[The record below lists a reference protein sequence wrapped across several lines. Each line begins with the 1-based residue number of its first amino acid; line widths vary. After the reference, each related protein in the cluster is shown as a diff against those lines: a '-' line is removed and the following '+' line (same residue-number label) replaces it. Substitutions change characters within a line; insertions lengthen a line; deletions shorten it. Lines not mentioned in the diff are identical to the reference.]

1 MFKSHQSSFRPV
13 LNVERGGE
21 SDINKATRQF
31 FSQEVNG
38 ATLIRN
44 KDPKANLKLQN
55 RKVFELSLAATLVVL
70 ITGFQVAKQFG
81 FSTELPDKVDLQ
93 IEVEDIPITQQ
104 FRLPPP
110 PVRPVVPVPT
120 EDESVPEDLTIASTA
135 ISLSDI
141 PPPPGPPTEEDGD
154 LPIFFAYDEPPE
166 IIGGL
171 GSLQRHLRYPK
182 LAHAA
187 GIEGVVF
194 VKVLVGVDGSTE
206 RTEIL
211 QAKPSH
217 MGFEESAKEALKK
230 VKWSPAKQRDKK
242 IRVWV
247 SIPVA
252 FKLVS

>member
-1 MFKSHQSSFRPV
+1 MFKSHQSNFRPV
-13 LNVERGGE
+13 LNVERGEE
-21 SDINKATRQF
+21 SNLNKATRQF
-31 FSQEVNG
+31 FSQHINGVN
-38 ATLIRN
+38 LI
-44 KDPKANLKLQN
+44 KDKNPKANLRLQN

-70 ITGFQVAKQFG
+70 ITGFQIGKQFG
-81 FSTELPDKVDLQ
+81 FSTELPEKVDLQ

-120 EDESVPEDLTIASTA
+120 EDESIPEDLTIASTE

-141 PPPPGPPTEEDGD
+141 PPPPGPPAEEDGEP
-154 LPIFFAYDEPPE
+154 PIFFAYDEPPE
-166 IIGGL
+166 MIGGL
-171 GSLQRHLRYPK
+171 GSLQKHLKYPK

-187 GIEGVVF
+187 GVEGVVF

-211 QAKPSH
+211 QAKPSN
-217 MGFEESAKEALKK
+217 MGFEESAQAALKK
-230 VKWSPAKQRDKK
+230 VKWVPAKQRDRK